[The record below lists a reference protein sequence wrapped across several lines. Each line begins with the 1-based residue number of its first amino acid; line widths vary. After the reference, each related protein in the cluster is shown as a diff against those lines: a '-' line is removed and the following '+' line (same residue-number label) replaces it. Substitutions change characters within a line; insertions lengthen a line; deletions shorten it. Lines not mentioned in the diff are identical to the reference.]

1 MKAIKLFSRWSLCLA
16 LLGGLA
22 IGPQVQ
28 ARTAIVDGDHGRKD
42 DDREDRGFHKG
53 HVHKP
58 VHITILTQPQS
69 QTVVLGQ
76 PATFSV
82 VAEGKPHF
90 LHYQWRRD
98 GVRVGHDAPN
108 YRIRATEVR
117 HAGTYTVTVSNPTGS
132 VTSDPAV
139 LTINV
144 PPVITLQPVPQTV
157 DLGSGATFTVGA
169 TAEGGAT
176 LGYLWR
182 KDGLPIAG
190 GMEATLSLPAATAAD
205 AGNYDVV
212 VSSLLNGTV
221 ATTTSQAALLKVNLP
236 PTIQVQPETKS
247 VLPPDSV
254 TLFVGAISNNGTVLS
269 YQWMKNGA
277 LLDGATSASYTVAS
291 TEFATNP
298 DAYTVVVRDGN
309 LSTESMPAYAL
320 ASVTTPTYAGD
331 PVPVPSRPLT
341 VLPSF
346 HVDAANYPNGAF
358 RLGYDE
364 VLKNPVWTAY
374 VNFPVS
380 LPYPNSTADYKADPR
395 LEAPQV
401 GKDDYT
407 GIYTG
412 GAGFPDSYDRGH
424 QVPRADV
431 SYRYTTVAGDDATIM
446 SNLVPQISQFNQQV
460 WQKLEDAIGGTQ
472 GGTTNGLTSFK
483 GRIWVYTGSVFPENH
498 PWWESR
504 VTPGL
509 RIAIPEACY
518 KIVVH
523 EKTPGHPEVLAML
536 LPNVWGLTNSTAT
549 LTGYVTSVARV
560 EALTGLDF
568 FPNLTTVAP
577 GLDIPTW
584 KATVDVRGW
593 RTPFEQTTGP
603 NVHMIQ
609 PSYDTTIDVGTTVA
623 FEGAA
628 TPNSGADV
636 STTIAATTWTFGD
649 ASPTGTGF
657 STAHQYT
664 TAGSYNVSFTAQD
677 SLGTSNTL
685 TRVVRV
691 IPPASANVAPT
702 TTPAVLADQ
711 VTTTGQPVTMT
722 FTLADDRTL
731 PTFLK
736 VAATSDNTTVLPK
749 SGIQITNASG
759 AVTLV
764 LMPGAGQEGTA
775 TVTVTLTDGDGAV
788 ATWTF
793 LLTVNAATTTVL
805 TEGFESGSKTAYA
818 TGNVTFTSGVWTLN
832 DALVGTST
840 SDPKTGLKS
849 LRVRNGIV
857 TMTFDW
863 PKGAQTV
870 SVNHAK
876 YGTDASS
883 TWTLYH
889 STDGG
894 STWTPAGPP
903 VTSSTTTL
911 TPATFTLNIPG
922 PIRFEFR
929 KVGGTTT
936 RFNLDDFQISGY

>member
-1 MKAIKLFSRWSLCLA
+1 MKPIKLFSRWSLCIA
-16 LLGGLA
+16 LLGGMA
-22 IGPQVQ
+22 IGQQ
-28 ARTAIVDGDHGRKD
+28 AKARTALVEGDHGRKD
-42 DDREDRGFHKG
+42 NDREDRGFHKG

-58 VHITILTQPQS
+58 VHISILNQPQS

-82 VAEGKPHF
+82 IAEGKPRF

-98 GVRVGHDAPN
+98 GVRVGHDAPI
-108 YRIRATEVR
+108 YRIRTTEVR

-144 PPVITLQPVPQTV
+144 PPAITLQPVPQTV

-176 LGYLWR
+176 LGYQWR

-190 GMEATLSLPAATAAD
+190 AMEATLSLPAATAAD

-212 VSSLLNGTV
+212 VSSLLNGTA
-221 ATTTSQAALLKVNLP
+221 ATATSQAALLKVNLP
-236 PTIQVQPETKS
+236 PTLQVQPETKT
-247 VLPPDSV
+247 VMPPDAV
-254 TLFVGAISNNGTVLS
+254 TFTVTAISSNGTSLS

-277 LLDGATSASYTVAS
+277 PLDGATSASYTVAS

-309 LSTESMPAYAL
+309 LSTESVPVYAL
-320 ASVTTPTYAGD
+320 ASVPTPTYAGD

-346 HVDAANYPNGAF
+346 HVDAMNYPNGAF

-364 VLKNPVWTAY
+364 TLKNPVWTAY
-374 VNFPVS
+374 VNFPVN

-395 LEAPQV
+395 LEAPKV

-518 KIVVH
+518 KVVVH
-523 EKTPGHPEVLAML
+523 ETSPGHPEVLAML
-536 LPNVWGLTNSTAT
+536 LPNVWGLANNTAT
-549 LTGYVTSVARV
+549 LTAYVTSVARI
-560 EALTGLDF
+560 EALTGLNF
-568 FPNLTTVAP
+568 FPNLATVAP

-593 RTPFEQTTGP
+593 RTPFEQVTGP

-609 PSYDTTIDVGTTVA
+609 PSYDTTVDVGTTVV
-623 FEGAA
+623 FDGAA
-628 TPNSGADV
+628 TPNSAADA
-636 STTIAATTWTFGD
+636 STTIASTTWTFGD
-649 ASPTGTGF
+649 ASPTSTGF
-657 STAHQYT
+657 SSAHQYT
-664 TAGSYNVSFTAQD
+664 SAGSFNVSFTAQD
-677 SLGTSNTL
+677 SLGTSNTI

-691 IPPASANVAPT
+691 IPPASDNVAPT

-711 VTTTGQPVTMT
+711 TTTTGQPVTVS

-731 PTFLK
+731 PAFVK
-736 VAATSDNTTVLPK
+736 VAATSDNTAVLPNAA
-749 SGIQITNASG
+749 IQVTNASG

-764 LMPGAGQEGTA
+764 LTPAAGQDGTA

-788 ATWTF
+788 ATRTF
-793 LLTVNAATTTVL
+793 LFTVNAAATNVL
-805 TEGFESGSKTAYA
+805 AEGFEAGTKTAYA
-818 TGNVTFTSGVWTLN
+818 TATVAFTSGPWTLN

-840 SDPKTGLKS
+840 ADVKNGLKS

-857 TMTFDW
+857 TMAFDW
-863 PKGAQTV
+863 PKGAQNV
-870 SVNHAK
+870 SVMHAK
-876 YGTDASS
+876 YGSDAAS
-883 TWTLYH
+883 TWELYY
-889 STDGG
+889 STDSG
-894 STWTPAGPP
+894 STWILAGPA

-911 TPATFTLNIPG
+911 TPASFTLNVSG
-922 PIRFEFR
+922 PIRFEVR

-936 RFNLDDFQISGY
+936 RFNLDDFQINGF